1 MLADFLVHKSWLN
14 LSIKVREDCTGDLNY
29 WYRHI
34 SKGGWP
40 FSTPD
45 NGWPVS
51 DCTAEGLK
59 VHFFFPSLCFLSL
72 DAMLACGYLLIKPI
86 KLLTMER
93 LVRFMIIQA
102 AILLSQLPADIV
114 GEAIQEN
121 QLYDAVNVILSLQVL
136 HRQRS

>member
-1 MLADFLVHKSWLN
+1 
-14 LSIKVREDCTGDLNY
+14 
-29 WYRHI
+29 
-34 SKGGWP
+34 
-40 FSTPD
+40 
-45 NGWPVS
+45 
-51 DCTAEGLK
+51 
-59 VHFFFPSLCFLSL
+59 
-72 DAMLACGYLLIKPI
+72 
-86 KLLTMER
+86 MER